1 MRLEIRGRADLA
13 VRALLVLDGVGGRV
27 KGPDLAAR
35 LGTTPTYIPQVL
47 KPLVK
52 QGWVRSVPGPAGGY
66 SCAIAL
72 AELSVLAVIEAVEGP
87 TETER
92 CVLTARRCDS
102 HDPCALHGPWLTART
117 QLLASLSATPVA
129 AIPAVVGSD
138 AVLHPRSKEEVTVR

>member
-1 MRLEIRGRADLA
+1 M
-13 VRALLVLDGVGGRV
+13 RALLVLDGAGGRV

-35 LGTTPTYIPQVL
+35 LGTTSTYIPQVL
-47 KPLVK
+47 KPLVTR
-52 QGWVRSVPGPAGGY
+52 GWVGSEPGPTGGY

-92 CVLTARRCDS
+92 CVLTARLCDS
-102 HDPCALHGPWLTART
+102 RHPCALHGPWLTARS

-129 AIPAVVGSD
+129 TIAGAAPGD
-138 AVLHPRSKEEVTVR
+138 ADLSARSKEEVTDR